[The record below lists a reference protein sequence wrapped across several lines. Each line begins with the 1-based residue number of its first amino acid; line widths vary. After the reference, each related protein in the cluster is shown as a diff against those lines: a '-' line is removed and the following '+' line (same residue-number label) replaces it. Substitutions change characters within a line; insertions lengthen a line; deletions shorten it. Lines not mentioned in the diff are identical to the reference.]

1 MDERQGSSSDD
12 PFYSPRMEADPPDS
26 LNNACL
32 LNDSDY
38 LFEEPGLSDELSNT
52 FVPETPSPLTHR
64 RKRHPQK
71 DEDKTVATSTCSY
84 GRKWERPEHTPGY
97 LNTTPSSQRTMK
109 RRKLENFNTTHSSIT
124 PQTNGFVPAS
134 SLLPSDF
141 KWLESPRPAAS
152 SASSKPSSSAGS
164 STSPLDQTADLT
176 YLNELLAT
184 GRASMQKTINT
195 SNSREQRRKKTRTKT
210 SKSSSAHSTA
220 SAIEDEDLL
229 LDSAKQIHGPA
240 SSPSFLIPDDVVII
254 EDDAAADDV
263 MVVRSVQM
271 AEDEAYARSLQ
282 EQFDM
287 EERIEQ
293 QQRQSSTNHHNHNH
307 VVDPY
312 VGLGWISPWASMISS
327 SSFTHN
333 PSELSELQQVIFGEQ
348 PRRQQGRRQPGRT
361 RASRHRP
368 AAHLQMDLFNDSQG
382 NNYEAL
388 LAFEEQQGAVM
399 AKNTLSKAEIE
410 RLPIKTYDPT
420 HSAGKT
426 DCQICFSEYK
436 AGERLRMLPCLHDY
450 HVKCIDRW
458 LKENATCPICRA
470 DVSEC
475 GGFS

>member
-1 MDERQGSSSDD
+1 MDERQDSSSDD
-12 PFYSPRMEADPPDS
+12 PLYSPRMEADPLDS

-38 LFEEPGLSDELSNT
+38 LFEEPGLSHDFSST
-52 FVPETPSPLTHR
+52 CVPETPSPLIHR
-64 RKRHPQK
+64 RKRHSQK
-71 DEDKTVATSTCSY
+71 DEDKTVATSSCSY
-84 GRKWERPEHTPGY
+84 GRKWERQDLIPGY
-97 LNTTPSSQRTMK
+97 LNTTPSSQRLMK
-109 RRKLENFNTTHSSIT
+109 RRKLENLNTTHSTVT
-124 PQTNGFVPAS
+124 PQTNGFVSAS
-134 SLLPSDF
+134 SLLPTDF
-141 KWLESPRPAAS
+141 TWLESPRPLAS

-164 STSPLDQTADLT
+164 ATCALDQTADLT
-176 YLNELLAT
+176 SLNELLET
-184 GRASMQKTINT
+184 GRASMQKII
-195 SNSREQRRKKTRTKT
+195 NSREQRRKKTRTKA

-220 SAIEDEDLL
+220 PAIEDEALL
-229 LDSAKQIHGPA
+229 LDSAKRMHGPA

-254 EDDAAADDV
+254 EDDAADDV

-293 QQRQSSTNHHNHNH
+293 QQRQSSINNHNHNH
-307 VVDPY
+307 VVDSY
-312 VGLGWISPWASMISS
+312 VGLGWIPPWASMISS
-327 SSFTHN
+327 SSFTHT

-348 PRRQQGRRQPGRT
+348 PHRQQGRRQTGRT
-361 RASRHRP
+361 RASRRRP

-470 DVSEC
+470 DVSES